1 MCYRYLDYD
10 VVRMRNN
17 GDIVEFQR
25 SLDGSYLPIIIQPEP
40 QEQQENKKSET
51 EKEAEKEAE
60 PLKRNRRSI
69 YYKNGRPYANRKIR
83 RVKLTVKTS

>member
-1 MCYRYLDYD
+1 
-10 VVRMRNN
+10 MRNN

-40 QEQQENKKSET
+40 QEQQENKKTET
-51 EKEAEKEAE
+51 EKEAE

-69 YYKNGRPYANRKIR
+69 YYKNGRPYANGKIR